1 MRVKS
6 ESIHEHTEFLNEE
19 KDIEG
24 SRAVKKKM
32 KEEREREREAKG
44 GEEKGEGEGKGKRK
58 CFEDWQIVSHVWE
71 IYVYWHNDESISVKI
86 IIRNS

>member
-32 KEEREREREAKG
+32 KEERERSTRGRGEG
-44 GEEKGEGEGKGKRK
+44 GGEGKGKRK

-71 IYVYWHNDESISVKI
+71 IYVYWL
-86 IIRNS
+86 